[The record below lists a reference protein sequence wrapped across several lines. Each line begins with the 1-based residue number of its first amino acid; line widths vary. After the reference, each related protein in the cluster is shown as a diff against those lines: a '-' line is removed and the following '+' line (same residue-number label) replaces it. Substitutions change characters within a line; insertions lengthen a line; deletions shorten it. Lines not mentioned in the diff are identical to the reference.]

1 MNDEFLSLNIDQ
13 ADFCVVDVETTGLSP
28 RSNNIIEIGIVKIS
42 NFKVVDKFQ
51 SLINP
56 ARNIPYY
63 ISNITGITNDEV
75 FNAPFFEEISNEIS
89 SFISNTILTGHN
101 ISFDKSFLT
110 KEFIACPDTVP
121 VSGVTNINNLSL
133 CTHKLAHRLYPE
145 LRKKSLA
152 SICRHLKLHNQN
164 AHRALPDAEVTALAF
179 LKMLEEIQSK
189 HKINTIGELIKFQYI
204 PQEKPFNYKINKRLA
219 DDIASLPDAPGTYY
233 FLNSKNKVIYI
244 GKAKSLK
251 NRVKSYFSPTAPRK
265 AKKIIQ
271 QAKRL
276 KIEITNSE
284 LTALL
289 NEAESIKSVNPRHN
303 TMLKKYGNKYFLRIT
318 TSMEFPSLEICNYF
332 DFDGND
338 YFGLF
343 INKKKALKVY
353 EMINKTFAI
362 RECDEAEFTKGKSCF
377 LAEIE
382 RCTAPCVNKEKVLY
396 FEELDKVYE
405 FLYGKNQ
412 FALNRLI
419 NKMKYY
425 SSIQRYEKAAETKEL
440 IDMILAQT
448 HKQSLIS
455 EPVNS
460 AKVLF
465 EITETFTRDYIL
477 MLSGKIYIK
486 KGALKDKDNFEIS
499 LDDYFENAINFN
511 NLPDDEDLEK
521 MKITLNWLIKNRNK
535 VRIFYLK
542 NYNSKHDLYANIS
555 RNNYTNSFYTEPA
568 FNIKHFLSENN

>member
-1 MNDEFLSLNIDQ
+1 MNDDFLSQNIGQ
-13 ADFCVVDVETTGLSP
+13 AEFCVIDVETTGLSP
-28 RSNNIIEIGIVKIS
+28 RSNNIIEIGIIKIS
-42 NFKVVDKFQ
+42 NLKIVDKFH
-51 SLINP
+51 SLVNP
-56 ARNIPYY
+56 GRNIPYY

-75 FNAPFFEEISNEIS
+75 FNAPFFDDIADKIS
-89 SFISNTILTGHN
+89 SFISTGILTGHN
-101 ISFDKSFLT
+101 ISFDKSFLR
-110 KEFIACPDTVP
+110 KEFISC
-121 VSGVTNINNLSL
+121 SQTNINNLSL
-133 CTHKLAHRLYPE
+133 CTHKLASRLYPQ
-145 LRKKSLA
+145 LKKKSLG
-152 SICRHLKLHNQN
+152 SICRHLNLHNKN

-179 LKMLEEIQSK
+179 LKMVKEIREK
-189 HKINTIGELIKFQYI
+189 FKIKTVGELLNFQHI
-204 PQEKPFNYKINKRLA
+204 PVEKPLSYKINKKLA

-233 FLNSKNKVIYI
+233 FLNSKNKIIYI

-251 NRVKSYFSPTAPRK
+251 NRVRSYFSPGAPRK

-289 NEAESIKSVNPRHN
+289 NEAESIKAINPRHN
-303 TMLKKYGNKYFLRIT
+303 TFLKKYGNKYFLRIN
-318 TSMEFPSLEICNYF
+318 SSSEFPSLEVCNYF

-343 INKKKALKVY
+343 ISKKQALKVF
-353 EMINKTFAI
+353 EMINRTFAI
-362 RECDEAEFTKGKSCF
+362 RECEEPEFKKGKTCF

-382 RCTAPCVNKEKVLY
+382 RCMAPCINKEKDFY
-396 FEELDKVYE
+396 SEELNKVYE

-419 NKMKYY
+419 NKMKDY
-425 SSIQRYEKAAETKEL
+425 SSLQKYEKAAETKEL

-448 HKQSLIS
+448 HKQSLLS

-460 AKVLF
+460 AKVVF
-465 EITETFTRDYIL
+465 EITEGYTRDYVL
-477 MLSGKIYIK
+477 MLSGKIFVK
-486 KGALKDKDNFEIS
+486 KGNLKEKDEFEES
-499 LDDYFENAINFN
+499 LDEYFANTINFN

-535 VRIFYLK
+535 VRIFYLR
-542 NYNSKHDLYANIS
+542 NYISKQDLYAGIS
-555 RNNYTNSFYTEPA
+555 RNNFSHNFYSENS
-568 FNIKHFLSENN
+568 FNIKDFLS